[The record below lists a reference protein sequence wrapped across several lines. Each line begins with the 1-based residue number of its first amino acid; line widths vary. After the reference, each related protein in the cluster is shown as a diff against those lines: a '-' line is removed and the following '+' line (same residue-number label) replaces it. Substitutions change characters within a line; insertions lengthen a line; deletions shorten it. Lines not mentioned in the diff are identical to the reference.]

1 MLRMNIRELDTPSLI
16 IDREIM
22 MDNIRRMQS
31 YADKYNVHLR
41 PHTKTHK
48 MPALAKLQEDAGA
61 NGITVAKVG
70 EAEVMAE
77 NGLNDIF
84 IANEIVGEIK
94 LNRIKKLAETIDI
107 SFGVDSIEQCEM
119 IEKVF
124 SDSQKQAQVLI
135 EIEVGENRSGV
146 IEESDYIR
154 LVDYIKN
161 CSHVQ
166 LKGIFSHDGH
176 TYKAKDLEECRL
188 LYNTAQERTLRFAQL
203 AEEQGVKLETVSIG
217 STPPLLHDFGV
228 MEGVTELR
236 VGTYILMD
244 VSQGN
249 AIGSYSTCAAS
260 VLTTV
265 ISKPTNER
273 VITDVGAKGLTMQTR
288 SEGICATTGVGYI
301 KNSDR
306 VYIDQLFD
314 EHAIIYNESFRK
326 KVEIGEKLEIIPNH
340 ICPVCNLYEN
350 AYLVS
355 EGQVVEEIPILGRGK
370 LQ

>member
-1 MLRMNIRELDTPSLI
+1 MKVQALDTPSLL

-22 MDNIRRMQS
+22 MDNIHRMQQ

-48 MPALAKLQEDAGA
+48 MPALAKLQVDAGA
-61 NGITVAKVG
+61 NGVTVAKVG
-70 EAEVMAE
+70 EAEIMAE

-84 IANEIVGEIK
+84 IANQIVGDVK

-119 IEKVF
+119 IEKAF
-124 SDSQKQAQVLI
+124 SDSQKPAHVLI

-146 IEESDYIR
+146 IEEDDYIR
-154 LVDYIKN
+154 LVDYIKS
-161 CSHVQ
+161 CQHVR

-176 TYKAKDLEECRL
+176 TYKAGDLDHCRE
-188 LYNTAQERTLRFAQL
+188 LYNEAQKRTLRFAHL
-203 AEEQGVKLETVSIG
+203 AEEQGLKIETVSIG

-228 MEGVTELR
+228 MEGITELR

-249 AIGSYSTCAAS
+249 ALGSYSNCAAS

-273 VITDVGAKGLTMQTR
+273 VITDVGAKGLTMQSR
-288 SEGICATTGVGYI
+288 SAGICATTGLGYI
-301 KNSDR
+301 KKSDG
-306 VYIDQLFD
+306 VHIDQVFD
-314 EHAIIYNESFRK
+314 EHAIIYNEGFRNQ
-326 KVEIGEKLEIIPNH
+326 VSIGDRLEIIPNH
-340 ICPVCNLYEN
+340 ICPVCNLYDT
-350 AYLVS
+350 AYLIS
-355 EGQVVEEIPILGRGK
+355 EGEVVEEIPILGRGK

>member
-1 MLRMNIRELDTPSLI
+1 MLKKNELDTPSLL

-22 MDNIRRMQS
+22 MDNIDNMQS
-31 YADKYNVHLR
+31 YANKYSVSLR

-48 MPALAKLQEDAGA
+48 MPALAKLQVQAGA
-61 NGITVAKVG
+61 RGITVAKVG

-84 IANEIVGEIK
+84 IANEIVGEAK

-124 SDSQKQAQVLI
+124 SDSQKPAQVLI

-146 IEESDYIR
+146 IEESDYIS
-154 LVDYIKN
+154 LVEYIKD
-161 CSHVQ
+161 CSHVT
-166 LKGIFSHDGH
+166 LKGVFSHDGH
-176 TYKAKDLEECRL
+176 TYKAKDLEHCRQ
-188 LYNTAQERTLRFAQL
+188 LYNEAQKRTLHFAHL
-203 AEEQGVKLETVSIG
+203 AQRLGCKLETVSIG
-217 STPPLLHDFGV
+217 STPPLMHDFGV
-228 MEGVTELR
+228 MEGITELR
-236 VGTYILMD
+236 IGTYILMD

-249 AIGSYSTCAAS
+249 AIGTYSRCAAS
-260 VLTTV
+260 VLSTV

-273 VITDVGAKGLTMQTR
+273 VITDVGAKGLTMQSR
-288 SEGICATTGVGYI
+288 SEGICATTGIGYI
-301 KNSDR
+301 KNYH
-306 VYIDQLFD
+306 VNIDQLYD
-314 EHAIIYNESFRK
+314 EHAIIYNEEFRNQ
-326 KVEIGEKLEIIPNH
+326 VAIGEKLEIIPNH
-340 ICPVCNLYEN
+340 ICPVCNLYDY

-355 EGQVVEEIPILGRGK
+355 GDEVVKEIPILCRGK

>member
-1 MLRMNIRELDTPSLI
+1 MKWKDLDTPSLL

-22 MDNIRRMQS
+22 MDNIRNMQS
-31 YADKYNVHLR
+31 YADKYHVHLR

-48 MPALAKLQEDAGA
+48 MPALAKLQVDAGA
-61 NGITVAKVG
+61 KGITVAKVG

-77 NGLNDIF
+77 NGFDDIF
-84 IANEIVGEIK
+84 IANEIVGEVK

-107 SFGVDSIEQCEM
+107 SFGVDSIEQCEI
-119 IEKVF
+119 IENVF
-124 SDSQKQAQVLI
+124 RNSQKPANVLI

-146 IEESDYIR
+146 IEERDFIH

-161 CSHVQ
+161 CDHVT
-166 LKGIFSHDGH
+166 LKGVFSHDGH
-176 TYKAKDLEECRL
+176 TYKAKDLEECRH
-188 LYNTAQERTLRFAQL
+188 LYNEAQKRTLHFAQL
-203 AEEQGVKLETVSIG
+203 AEERGSKLETVSIG

-249 AIGSYSTCAAS
+249 ALGSYSRCAAS

-273 VITDVGAKGLTMQTR
+273 VITDVGAKGLTMQSR
-288 SEGICATTGVGYI
+288 SEGICATKGIGYI
-301 KNSDR
+301 KNSDG
-306 VYIDQLFD
+306 VHIDQLFD
-314 EHAIIYNESFRK
+314 EHAIIYNEAFRNQ
-326 KVEIGEKLEIIPNH
+326 VAIGEKVQIIPNH
-340 ICPVCNLYEN
+340 ICPVSNLYDY
-350 AYLVS
+350 AYLISGDEVI
-355 EGQVVEEIPILGRGK
+355 EAIPILARGK
-370 LQ
+370 MQ

>member
-1 MLRMNIRELDTPSLI
+1 MKMKELDTPSLV

-22 MDNIRRMQS
+22 MDNVRGMQD

-48 MPALAKLQEDAGA
+48 MPALAKLQEKAGA

-84 IANEIVGEIK
+84 IANQIVGEVK
-94 LNRIKKLAETIDI
+94 LNRIKKLTETIDI

-119 IEKVF
+119 IENVF
-124 SDSQKQAQVLI
+124 SNSQKPAQVLI

-161 CSHVQ
+161 CSHVS
-166 LKGIFSHDGH
+166 LKGVFSHDGH
-176 TYKAKDLEECRL
+176 TYKAKDLEDCRR
-188 LYNTAQERTLRFAQL
+188 LYNEAQKRTLMFAHL
-203 AEEQGVKLETVSIG
+203 AEEQGLKLDTVSIG

-249 AIGSYSTCAAS
+249 AIDSYSSCAAS
-260 VLTTV
+260 VLSTV
-265 ISKPTNER
+265 TSKPTNER
-273 VITDVGAKGLTMQTR
+273 IITDVGAKGLTMQSR
-288 SEGICATTGVGYI
+288 SEGICATVGIGYI
-301 KNSDR
+301 KNSDH
-306 VYIDQLFD
+306 VHIDQVFD
-314 EHAIIYNESFRK
+314 EHAIIYNERFRNQ
-326 KVEIGEKLEIIPNH
+326 VVIGEKLEIIPNH
-340 ICPVCNLYEN
+340 ICPVSNLYDD

-355 EGQVVEEIPILGRGK
+355 GDEVVDEIPILCRGK

>member
-1 MLRMNIRELDTPSLI
+1 MKKNELDTPSLL

-22 MDNIRRMQS
+22 MDNIERMQS
-31 YADKYNVHLR
+31 YANKYGVTLR

-48 MPALAKLQEDAGA
+48 MPALAKLQVDAGSK
-61 NGITVAKVG
+61 GITVAKVG

-94 LNRIKKLAETIDI
+94 LQRIKKLAETIDI

-124 SDSQKQAQVLI
+124 SDSEKPAQVLI

-154 LVDYIKN
+154 LVEYIKN

-176 TYKAKDLEECRL
+176 TYKAKDLDECHE
-188 LYNTAQERTLRFAQL
+188 LYDAAQKRTLRFAQL
-203 AEEQGVKLETVSIG
+203 AQELGCKLDTVSIG
-217 STPPLLHDFGV
+217 STPPLMHDFGV
-228 MEGVTELR
+228 MEGITELR
-236 VGTYILMD
+236 IGTYIFMD

-249 AIGSYSTCAAS
+249 AIGTYDRCAAT

-265 ISKPTNER
+265 ISKPTKER
-273 VITDVGAKGLTMQTR
+273 VITDVGAKGITMQSR
-288 SEGICATTGVGYI
+288 SQGICATTGLGYI
-301 KNSDR
+301 KNYG
-306 VYIDQLFD
+306 VHIDQVYD
-314 EHAIIYNESFRK
+314 EHAIIYNEEFRNQ
-326 KVEIGEKLEIIPNH
+326 VAIGEKVEMIPNH
-340 ICPVCNLYEN
+340 ICPVCNLYDH
-350 AYLVS
+350 AYLIS
-355 EGQVVEEIPILGRGK
+355 GDEVVEEIPILCRGK

>member
-1 MLRMNIRELDTPSLI
+1 MKKNQLDTPSLL

-22 MDNIRRMQS
+22 MDNIERMQS
-31 YADKYNVHLR
+31 YATKYGVTLR

-48 MPALAKLQEDAGA
+48 MPALAKLQVDAGA
-61 NGITVAKVG
+61 KGITVAKVG

-84 IANEIVGEIK
+84 IANEIVGEVK

-107 SFGVDSIEQCEM
+107 SFGVDSIEQCET

-124 SDSQKQAQVLI
+124 GDSKKPAQVLI

-154 LVDYIKN
+154 LVEYIKN
-161 CSHVQ
+161 CSHVN

-176 TYKAKDLEECRL
+176 TYKAKDLEECRE
-188 LYNTAQERTLRFAQL
+188 LYNAAQKRTLHFAHL
-203 AEEQGVKLETVSIG
+203 AQKLGCPLETVSIG
-217 STPPLLHDFGV
+217 STPPLMHDFGV

-236 VGTYILMD
+236 IGTYILMD

-249 AIGSYSTCAAS
+249 AIGTYDRCAAS

-265 ISKPTNER
+265 ISKPTSER
-273 VITDVGAKGLTMQTR
+273 VITDVGAKGITMQSR
-288 SEGICATTGVGYI
+288 SQGICATTGLGYI
-301 KNSDR
+301 KNYG
-306 VYIDQLFD
+306 VHIDQVYD
-314 EHAIIYNESFRK
+314 EHAIIYNEEFRNQ
-326 KVEIGEKLEIIPNH
+326 VAIGEKLEIIPNH
-340 ICPVCNLYEN
+340 ICPVCNLYDH

-355 EGQVVEEIPILGRGK
+355 GDEVVEEISILCRGK

>member
-1 MLRMNIRELDTPSLI
+1 MKVQDLATPSLLI
-16 IDREIM
+16 NREIM
-22 MDNIRRMQS
+22 MENIKRMQA
-31 YADKYNVHLR
+31 YANKYQVALR

-48 MPALAKLQEDAGA
+48 SPRLAKLQEEAGA
-61 NGITVAKVG
+61 KGITVAKVG

-77 NGLNDIF
+77 NGLTDIF
-84 IANEIVGEIK
+84 IANEIVGEDK

-124 SDSQKQAQVLI
+124 SDSEKAAQVLI

-146 IEESDYIR
+146 IEEDDYIR
-154 LVDYIKN
+154 LVNYIMD
-161 CSHVQ
+161 CSHVN

-176 TYKAKDLEECRL
+176 TYKAKDLEECRE
-188 LYNTAQERTLRFAQL
+188 LYNIAQTRTLQFAKLAKDLGAQL
-203 AEEQGVKLETVSIG
+203 NTVSIG
-217 STPPLLHDFGV
+217 STPPLMHDFGV

-236 VGTYILMD
+236 IGTYILMD

-249 AIGSYSTCAAS
+249 AIGTYDRCAAS

-265 ISKPTNER
+265 ISKPTHER
-273 VITDVGAKGLTMQTR
+273 VITDVGAKGLTMQSR
-288 SEGICATTGVGYI
+288 SQGICATTGLGYI
-301 KNSDR
+301 KNSDG
-306 VYIDQLFD
+306 VYINQVFD
-314 EHAIIYNESFRK
+314 EHAIIYNEKFRNEVSIGD
-326 KVEIGEKLEIIPNH
+326 KVEIIPNH
-340 ICPVCNLYEN
+340 ICPVCNLYDY

-355 EGQVVEEIPILGRGK
+355 GDEVVEDIPILGRGK

>member
-1 MLRMNIRELDTPSLI
+1 MKMTELDTPSLL

-22 MDNIRRMQS
+22 MDNIRRMQL
-31 YADKYNVHLR
+31 YADQYDVHLR

-61 NGITVAKVG
+61 KGITVAKVG

-84 IANEIVGEIK
+84 IANEIVGEVK
-94 LNRIKKLAETIDI
+94 LNRVKKLAETINI

-119 IEKVF
+119 IEDVF
-124 SDSQKQAQVLI
+124 SDSHKPAQVLI

-161 CSHVQ
+161 CSHVK

-176 TYKAKDLEECRL
+176 TYKAKDLEDCRR
-188 LYNTAQERTLRFAQL
+188 LYNEAQKRTLRFAQL
-203 AEEQGVKLETVSIG
+203 AEEQGCKLETVSIG

-228 MEGVTELR
+228 MEGITELR

-288 SEGICATTGVGYI
+288 SEGICATTGIGYI
-301 KNSDR
+301 KNSDQ
-306 VYIDQLFD
+306 VHIDQLFD
-314 EHAIIYNESFRK
+314 EHAIIYNEEFRNQIA
-326 KVEIGEKLEIIPNH
+326 IGEKLEIIPNH
-340 ICPVCNLYEN
+340 ICPVCNLYDY

-355 EGQVVEEIPILGRGK
+355 EGEVVEEISILGRGK